1 MCMLKEVLLMYRY
14 CDLLFGRPVLPQS
27 PSCPVWLPRAGPGSQ
42 DMAGRPPLSPAWGCG
57 SRAGL
62 LPWQHL
68 PSSQI
73 ARTLSPPMNGEEGLT
88 DRWGGR
94 VTKALKGGAA
104 DSWVS
109 VWWFVSGPCTFS
121 LLSPL
126 LRFNKAL
133 NF

>member
-14 CDLLFGRPVLPQS
+14 CDLLFGRPVFPQS
-27 PSCPVWLPRAGPGSQ
+27 PSCPVWLPRAGPSSQ

-57 SRAGL
+57 RRAGL

-88 DRWGGR
+88 DRWGGQGYQGFKRRRSRFVGER
-94 VTKALKGGAA
+94 VVVCLRALYFFLIK
-104 DSWVS
+104 S
-109 VWWFVSGPCTFS
+109 FV
-121 LLSPL
+121 
-126 LRFNKAL
+126 KV
-133 NF
+133 